1 MTQCILGVYS
11 IQFYGT
17 NMFAIIKSGGKQY
30 KIEPGDIL
38 KIEYLGLD
46 KGAGVTFNDILLYEN
61 NGKALIGSP
70 FLENVLVKGKILENK
85 SNSKVIIFKKRR
97 RHNSRRLNGHK
108 QKISVV
114 QISDILIDGKT
125 VNEKKDIKKI
135 KPKAKSTENKKV
147 LEKKGVKDGA

>member
-1 MTQCILGVYS
+1 
-11 IQFYGT
+11 
-17 NMFAIIKSGGKQY
+17 MFAIIKSGGKQY

-38 KIEYLGLD
+38 KIEFLGLD

-61 NGKALIGSP
+61 DGKALIGAP
-70 FLENVLVKGKILENK
+70 LLENIVVKGTILENK
-85 SNSKVIIFKKRR
+85 SNNKVIVFKKRR

-125 VNEKKDIKKI
+125 VNQKKVTSKVKNT
-135 KPKAKSTENKKV
+135 KNEKV
-147 LEKKGVKDGA
+147 LEKKGAKDGA

>member
-1 MTQCILGVYS
+1 
-11 IQFYGT
+11 
-17 NMFAIIKSGGKQY
+17 MFAIIKSGGKQY

-85 SNSKVIIFKKRR
+85 SPDKRKKWV
-97 RHNSRRLNGHK
+97 G
-108 QKISVV
+108 
-114 QISDILIDGKT
+114 
-125 VNEKKDIKKI
+125 
-135 KPKAKSTENKKV
+135 
-147 LEKKGVKDGA
+147 